1 MVNYRTPREWK
12 RMREAGRVVARIL
25 RDVRAAAEPGL
36 PLAEL
41 DAVAARTLK
50 EHQATSPFLHYKPTW
65 APMPYPANIC
75 VSVNDV
81 VVHGIPAGGVLKDGD
96 LVTVDAGATVGG
108 YCGDAAVSFMV
119 GTPDEGGAR
128 LIETTRLA
136 LERAIAAAVPG
147 NRMGDVAATIES
159 TAREAGYGIA
169 DGSGG
174 HGIGT
179 EMHEDPP
186 VPNKGR
192 RGRGM
197 RLREGL
203 TIAIEPLVTESGRDA
218 TRVLQDGWSVA
229 TADGSRAA
237 HFEHSIAVTAD
248 GPMILTAL

>member
-1 MVNYRTPREWK
+1 
-12 RMREAGRVVARIL
+12 MRDAGRVVARIL
-25 RDVRAAAEPGL
+25 RDVRAAAEPGV

-50 EHQATSPFLHYKPTW
+50 EHGATSPFLHYKPSW

-75 VSVNDV
+75 VSVNEV
-81 VVHGIPAGGVLKDGD
+81 VVHGIPKGVLKDGD
-96 LVTVDAGATVGG
+96 LVTVDGGARLAG
-108 YCGDAAVSFMV
+108 YCGDAAVSFIV
-119 GTPDEGGAR
+119 GTPDEAGLR
-128 LIETTRLA
+128 LVETTRTA

-147 NRMGDVAATIES
+147 NQMGDVTAAIES
-159 TAREAGYGIA
+159 TARRAGYGIA

-186 VPNKGR
+186 VPNKGLR
-192 RGRGM
+192 RGM

-203 TIAIEPLVTESGRDA
+203 TIAIEPLVTESGRDE
-218 TRVLQDGWSVA
+218 TRVLGDGWSVV

-237 HFEHSIAVTAD
+237 HFEHSIAITED
-248 GPMILTAL
+248 GPLVLTAL

>member
-1 MVNYRTPREWK
+1 
-12 RMREAGRVVARIL
+12 MRDAGRVVARIL
-25 RDVRAAAEPGL
+25 RDVRAAAEPGV

-50 EHQATSPFLHYKPTW
+50 EHGATSPFLHYKPSW

-75 VSVNDV
+75 VSVNEV
-81 VVHGIPAGGVLKDGD
+81 VVHGIPKGVLKDGD
-96 LVTVDAGATVGG
+96 LVTVDGGARLAG
-108 YCGDAAVSFMV
+108 YCGDAAVSFIV
-119 GTPDEGGAR
+119 GTPDEAGLR
-128 LIETTRLA
+128 LVETTRTA

-147 NRMGDVAATIES
+147 NRMGDVTAAIES
-159 TAREAGYGIA
+159 TARRAGYGVA

-186 VPNKGR
+186 VPNKGLR
-192 RGRGM
+192 RGM

-203 TIAIEPLVTESGRDA
+203 TIAIEPLVTESGRDE
-218 TRVLQDGWSVA
+218 TRVLGDGWSVV

-237 HFEHSIAVTAD
+237 HFEHSIAITED
-248 GPMILTAL
+248 GPLVLTAL

>member
-1 MVNYRTPREWK
+1 
-12 RMREAGRVVARIL
+12 MRDAGRVVARIL
-25 RDVRAAAEPGL
+25 RDVRAAAEPGV

-50 EHQATSPFLHYKPTW
+50 EHGATSPFLHYKPSW

-75 VSVNDV
+75 VSVNEV
-81 VVHGIPAGGVLKDGD
+81 VVHGIPKGVLKDGD
-96 LVTVDAGATVGG
+96 LVTVDGGARLAG
-108 YCGDAAVSFMV
+108 YCGDAAVSFVV
-119 GTPDEGGAR
+119 GTPDEAGLR
-128 LIETTRLA
+128 LVETTRTA

-147 NRMGDVAATIES
+147 NRMGDVTAAIES
-159 TAREAGYGIA
+159 TARRAGYGIA

-186 VPNKGR
+186 VPNKGLR
-192 RGRGM
+192 RGM

-203 TIAIEPLVTESGRDA
+203 TIAIEPLVTESGRDE
-218 TRVLQDGWSVA
+218 TRVLGDGWSVV

-237 HFEHSIAVTAD
+237 HFEHSIAITED
-248 GPMILTAL
+248 GPLVLTAL

>member
-1 MVNYRTPREWK
+1 MVTYRSPREWE
-12 RMREAGRVVARIL
+12 RMREAGRTVARIL
-25 RDVRAAAEPGL
+25 ASARDAAEPGV

-41 DAVAARTLK
+41 DAVAARVLK
-50 EHQATSPFLHYKPTW
+50 EHNATSPFLHYKPDW

-75 VSVNDV
+75 VSVNEV
-81 VVHGIPAGGVLKDGD
+81 VVHGIPGGAVLKDGD
-96 LVTVDAGATVGG
+96 LVTVDAGARIGG

-119 GTPDEGGAR
+119 GTPDDGGLR
-128 LIETTRLA
+128 LIDTTRVA

-147 NRMGDVAATIES
+147 NRMGDVAAAIER
-159 TAREAGYGIA
+159 TARAAGYGIA

-192 RGRGM
+192 PGRGI

-218 TRVLQDGWSVA
+218 TRHLDDGWAMA

-237 HFEHSIAVTAD
+237 HFEHSIAITGD
-248 GPMILTAL
+248 GPVILTAP

>member
-1 MVNYRTPREWK
+1 MVTYRSPREWE
-12 RMREAGRVVARIL
+12 RMRDAGRVVARIL
-25 RDVRAAAEPGL
+25 RDVRAAAEPGV

-50 EHQATSPFLHYKPTW
+50 EHGATSPFLHYKPSW

-75 VSVNDV
+75 VSVNEV
-81 VVHGIPAGGVLKDGD
+81 VVHGIPKGVLKDGD
-96 LVTVDAGATVGG
+96 LVTVDGGARLAG
-108 YCGDAAVSFMV
+108 YCGDAAVSFIV
-119 GTPDEGGAR
+119 GTPDEAGLR
-128 LIETTRLA
+128 LVETTRTA

-147 NRMGDVAATIES
+147 NRMGDVTAAIES
-159 TAREAGYGIA
+159 TARRAGYGIA

-186 VPNKGR
+186 VPNKGLR
-192 RGRGM
+192 RGM

-203 TIAIEPLVTESGRDA
+203 TIAIEPLVTESGRDE
-218 TRVLQDGWSVA
+218 TRVLGDGWSVV

-237 HFEHSIAVTAD
+237 HFEHSIAITED
-248 GPMILTAL
+248 GPLVLTAL

>member
-1 MVNYRTPREWK
+1 
-12 RMREAGRVVARIL
+12 MRDAGRVVARIL
-25 RDVRAAAEPGL
+25 RDVRAAAEPGV

-50 EHQATSPFLHYKPTW
+50 EHGATSPFLHYKPSW

-75 VSVNDV
+75 VSVNEV
-81 VVHGIPAGGVLKDGD
+81 VVHGIPKGVLKDGD
-96 LVTVDAGATVGG
+96 LVTVDGGARLAG
-108 YCGDAAVSFMV
+108 YCGDAAVSFIV
-119 GTPDEGGAR
+119 GTPDEAGLR
-128 LIETTRLA
+128 LVETTRTA

-147 NRMGDVAATIES
+147 NRMGDVTAAIES
-159 TAREAGYGIA
+159 TARRAGYGIA

-186 VPNKGR
+186 VPNKGLR
-192 RGRGM
+192 RGM

-203 TIAIEPLVTESGRDA
+203 TIAIEPLVTESGRDE
-218 TRVLQDGWSVA
+218 TRVLGDGWSVV

-237 HFEHSIAVTAD
+237 HFEHSIAITED
-248 GPMILTAL
+248 GPLVLTAL

>member
-1 MVNYRTPREWK
+1 
-12 RMREAGRVVARIL
+12 MRDAGRVVARIL
-25 RDVRAAAEPGL
+25 RDVRAAAEPGV

-50 EHQATSPFLHYKPTW
+50 EHGATSPFLHYKPSW

-75 VSVNDV
+75 VSVNEV
-81 VVHGIPAGGVLKDGD
+81 VVHGIPKGVLKDGD
-96 LVTVDAGATVGG
+96 LVTVDGGARLAG
-108 YCGDAAVSFMV
+108 YCGDAAVSFIV
-119 GTPDEGGAR
+119 GTPDEAGLR
-128 LIETTRLA
+128 LVETTRTA

-147 NRMGDVAATIES
+147 NRMGDVTAAIES
-159 TAREAGYGIA
+159 TARRAGYGIA

-186 VPNKGR
+186 VPNKGLR
-192 RGRGM
+192 RGM

-203 TIAIEPLVTESGRDA
+203 AIAIEPLVTESGRDE
-218 TRVLQDGWSVA
+218 TRVLGDGWSVV

-237 HFEHSIAVTAD
+237 HFEHSIAITED
-248 GPMILTAL
+248 GPLVLTAL

>member
-1 MVNYRTPREWK
+1 
-12 RMREAGRVVARIL
+12 MRDAGRVVARIL
-25 RDVRAAAEPGL
+25 RDVRAAAEPGV

-50 EHQATSPFLHYKPTW
+50 EHGATSPFLHYKPSW

-75 VSVNDV
+75 VSVNEV
-81 VVHGIPAGGVLKDGD
+81 VVHGIPKGVLKDGD
-96 LVTVDAGATVGG
+96 LVTVDGGARLAG
-108 YCGDAAVSFMV
+108 YCGDAAVSFIV
-119 GTPDEGGAR
+119 GTPDEAGLR
-128 LIETTRLA
+128 LVETTRTA

-147 NRMGDVAATIES
+147 NGMGDVTAAIEG
-159 TAREAGYGIA
+159 TARRAGYGIA

-186 VPNKGR
+186 VPNKGLR
-192 RGRGM
+192 RGM

-203 TIAIEPLVTESGRDA
+203 TIAIEPLVTESGRDE
-218 TRVLQDGWSVA
+218 TRVLGDGWSVV

-237 HFEHSIAVTAD
+237 HFEHSIAITED
-248 GPMILTAL
+248 GPLVLTAL